1 MNLNKFKELLSVPS
15 KTYQEDKMVKY
26 LMDELSQMEGI
37 EVVCDDHKN
46 IYVTKGTL
54 DEGEYYPM
62 FISHTDTVHNLVDEI
77 IVKEEYLLRPYT
89 FGKEFGDKQ
98 VLCLKAYDK
107 DENPTGIGGDDKC
120 GIYIC
125 LELLR
130 QLDKVKVAFF
140 VSEETGCNGSKMVN
154 TEFLNDVGYCTQYD
168 APGDH
173 LISYSCMGT
182 VLFDKDGEF
191 FNLSLRSITKG
202 FKNEMMVQSHPYT
215 DIMIMK
221 QKSDLSCINMSCG
234 YYNMHTANEFVC
246 IDDVERAIVAGKNMV
261 DSLGLKKYEF
271 KTESETITTTTT
283 LFDDE
288 SPFYDDVHQLSS
300 IDVIEEKNGFIITD
314 IYDENQFYIDDEDGY
329 RLYEILKDRYRLN
342 WPGCILKSAGLNKLG
357 WVAIAITES
366 TVDNPYCLSPK

>member
-1 MNLNKFKELLSVPS
+1 MWKQFEMDLNKFKELLSVPT
-15 KTYQEDKMVKY
+15 KTYKESKMVDY
-26 LMDELSQMEGI
+26 ILSTLEGMEG
-37 EVVCDDHKN
+37 VTFNRDQHNN
-46 IYVTKGTL
+46 IYAVKGTL
-54 DEGEYYPM
+54 GEGEFYPM
-62 FISHTDTVHNLVDEI
+62 FISHTDTVHELVDLI
-77 IVKEEYLLRPYT
+77 DVKEEYLLRPYT
-89 FGKEFGDKQ
+89 FGKDFGSEQ

-107 DENPTGIGGDDKC
+107 DGRPTGIGGDDKC

-140 VSEETGCNGSKMVN
+140 VSEETGCHGSKLVDK
-154 TEFLNDVGYCTQYD
+154 EFLKDVGYCTQYD

-191 FNLSLRSITKG
+191 FNLSLRAITDG

-215 DIMIMK
+215 DIMMIK
-221 QKSDLSCINMSCG
+221 QLSDLSCINMSCG

-261 DSLGLKKYEF
+261 KELGLKKYEF
-271 KTESETITTTTT
+271 KAEPKPTTTTTT

-288 SPFYDDVHQLSS
+288 SPFYDDIHQLTS
-300 IDVIEEKNGFIITD
+300 IDVIEEKDGFIIAD

-329 RLYEILKDRYRLN
+329 KLYEILKERYRFN
-342 WPGCILKSAGLNKLG
+342 
-357 WVAIAITES
+357 
-366 TVDNPYCLSPK
+366 

>member
-15 KTYQEDKMVKY
+15 KTYQEDRMVNY
-26 LMDELSQMEGI
+26 LLDELSNINGI
-37 EVVCDDHKN
+37 EVVCDEHKN
-46 IYVTKGTL
+46 IYVTKGIL

-62 FISHTDTVHNLVDEI
+62 FISHTDTVHNIIDEI

-89 FGKEFGDKQ
+89 FGKDFGNDQ

-107 DENPTGIGGDDKC
+107 NDKPTGIGGDDKC

-130 QLDKVKVAFF
+130 QLDKVKIALF
-140 VSEETGCNGSKMVN
+140 VSEETGCNGSKMLN
-154 TEFLNDVGYCTQYD
+154 TDFLNDVGYVTQYD

-182 VLFDKDGEF
+182 VLFDEDSEF
-191 FNLSLRSITKG
+191 FKIAYRSISEG
-202 FKNEMMVQSHPYT
+202 FGNDMLVQSHPYT

-246 IDDVERAIVAGKNMV
+246 ISDVERAITAGMNMV
-261 DSLGLKKYEF
+261 KNLGLKKYEF
-271 KTESETITTTTT
+271 KPEPKPTTTTT
-283 LFDDE
+283 TFSDFEDE
-288 SPFYDDVHQLSS
+288 NPFYDEVHQLTS
-300 IDVIEEKNGFIITD
+300 IDVIEDRDGIIILD
-314 IYDENQFYIDDEDGY
+314 FYDENRFFIDDEDGY
-329 RLYEILKDRYRLN
+329 KLYEILKSRYSLD
-342 WPGCILKSAGLNKLG
+342 
-357 WVAIAITES
+357 E
-366 TVDNPYCLSPK
+366 Y

>member
-26 LMDELSQMEGI
+26 LMDELSQMDGI
-37 EVVCDDHKN
+37 EVVCDEHKN

-89 FGKEFGDKQ
+89 FGKDFGDKQ

-191 FNLSLRSITKG
+191 FNLSLRAITKG

-234 YYNMHTANEFVC
+234 YYNMHTSNEFVC
-246 IDDVERAIVAGKNMV
+246 IDDVERSIVAGKNMV

-271 KTESETITTTTT
+271 KTEPKTTTSTTT

-329 RLYEILKDRYRLN
+329 RLYEILKDRYRFN
-342 WPGCILKSAGLNKLG
+342 
-357 WVAIAITES
+357 
-366 TVDNPYCLSPK
+366 